1 MTASALI
8 PKFVAFRTAIQDPRL
23 GAWSV
28 VMPSHHKG
36 RATTS
41 EGLVWPPRRSL
52 FPASGGRRR
61 PLVVGWHHLRAA
73 SYPEAGRSDPKCHEL
88 RNQDT
93 RGFSISWRQRAA
105 ACCAV
110 LVLFA
115 PITVSAQKGQ
125 PAGVGVDAVLSQPLE
140 QTVPVIGRLVARQS
154 GVVAARTRGPVAELR
169 VEVGDRVQEGQVLA
183 VLVIDRPRIERQLR
197 AAEVAEEVAAVKT
210 ANAQIELLSQEMK
223 RLEGLRRSAAFSQA
237 RYEDKR
243 QEVVKAQSAAA
254 EAEAALASARAN
266 FRMAEIELRDTKIL
280 APYAGV
286 VAVRHTEVG
295 SYLNVGNSVITL
307 VDNRNLE
314 IEADVPSERIGG
326 LEPGAEVTCRMNGS
340 YSVPAMVRALL
351 PEENPLTRTRTVR
364 FTPHFDGNE
373 RDLATNQTVTILV
386 PAGPARR
393 VVTVHKDAVLNRK
406 GNSVVFVVNDGQAHL
421 RKVLLGEPV
430 GSRFE
435 VLAGLAAGD
444 LAVVRG
450 NERLRPEQKVS
461 IKGKP

>member
-1 MTASALI
+1 MTA
-8 PKFVAFRTAIQDPRL
+8 
-23 GAWSV
+23 
-28 VMPSHHKG
+28 
-36 RATTS
+36 
-41 EGLVWPPRRSL
+41 
-52 FPASGGRRR
+52 GG
-61 PLVVGWHHLRAA
+61 
-73 SYPEAGRSDPKCHEL
+73 S
-88 RNQDT
+88 
-93 RGFSISWRQRAA
+93 FISWWQWLA

-110 LVLFA
+110 VILLA
-115 PITVSAQKGQ
+115 PVPVSAQKGR
-125 PAGVGVDAVLSQPLE
+125 PADVGVDAVVSQPLE

-169 VEVGDRVQEGQVLA
+169 VEVGDRVDEGQVLA
-183 VLVIDRPRIERQLR
+183 VLVTDRPRIERQLR